1 MIKILPII
9 FFILF
14 PTWVLADSVEII
26 LDPPT
31 PVVNEVFKIHF
42 KVKSEKG
49 NDPLIQFNPRGI
61 EILSREQTGVT
72 TRTTYINGSLT
83 VEREIN
89 VVYEAIAARTGITY
103 LDNIE
108 THINGKVIK
117 SRNQQINVGN
127 AAQRPADIFVE
138 VELPKEQYLVN
149 ESILARYY
157 LYHRIPITS
166 TDVKKFPDLDKF
178 MKRYHQEPTTAERV
192 NYKGEVYS
200 RRIIYTAQLFA
211 SAAGKYRLDP
221 MSLDVSYGAGGNLGF
236 GFGYGQMRSKA
247 IRSKPLDIDIM
258 PLPSENVP
266 KSFTGLIGVHRFNL
280 RINKNQF
287 MANEPIEIELKV
299 SGTGA
304 LELLEA
310 PQILSHASIEQ
321 FEVTSDLITKSD
333 FSAEKTF
340 SYTFLGREALDLK
353 NITIPLSYY
362 DIETQSYK
370 TEVLSLGDLKIVGTS
385 QITPQYSDR
394 SEATKPQ
401 PQENSLPKV
410 SSQEKILSP
419 LYTLKNTYVI
429 NAKVIFM
436 ILLGLVVGVFIY
448 FAPSLLKKL
457 KKEKSGLMIY
467 DKNLNFQEFN
477 ELLLTVFNNGDYIK
491 SIEQTDL
498 SITDKN
504 FLKDLVKKNSQ
515 AYLDRKKGNLKIRV
529 PKKLLNTLE
538 ELINATKA

>member
-1 MIKILPII
+1 MKKMLYILSLI
-9 FFILF
+9 FFPLF
-14 PTWVLADSVEII
+14 AMADSVEII
-26 LDPPT
+26 LDPAT

-42 KVKSEKG
+42 KVKTEKG

-89 VVYEAIAARTGITY
+89 VVYEAIAARTGIAY
-103 LDNIE
+103 LDGIE
-108 THINGKVIK
+108 THIDGKVIK

-138 VELPKEQYLVN
+138 VELPKEQFFVN

-157 LYHRIPITS
+157 LYHRIPISS

-192 NYKGEVYS
+192 NYKGEIYS

-211 SAAGKYRLDP
+211 SAPGKYRLDP
-221 MSLDVSYGAGGNLGF
+221 MSLDVAYGAGGNMGF

-247 IRSKPLDIDIM
+247 IRSKQLDIDIL

-266 KSFTGLIGVHRFNL
+266 KSFTGLIGEHKFSL

-299 SGTGA
+299 SGPGA

-340 SYTFLGREALDLK
+340 SYTFLGREELQLT
-353 NITIPLSYY
+353 NINIPLSYY
-362 DIETQSYK
+362 DLSSQSYK
-370 TEVLSLGDLKIVGTS
+370 TENLKLGDLKIVGTS
-385 QITPQYSDR
+385 QMAPQYNDR
-394 SEATKPQ
+394 PDPSKPSQ
-401 PQENSLPKV
+401 DESPVLKTSPKENVLM
-410 SSQEKILSP
+410 P
-419 LYTLKNTYVI
+419 LYTLKNTYVV
-429 NAKVIFM
+429 NAKIIFLVLLSIVIC
-436 ILLGLVVGVFIY
+436 IAVYL
-448 FAPSLLKKL
+448 APSLIRKL

-467 DKNLNFQEFN
+467 DRNLNFQEFN
-477 ELLLTVFNNGDYIK
+477 ELLLTVFNSGDYIK

-498 SITDKN
+498 KEADKK
-504 FLKDLVKKNSQ
+504 FLKELIKRNSQ
-515 AYLDRKKGNLKIRV
+515 AYLEKKEKLKIRL
-529 PKKLLNTLE
+529 PKKLLNNLE
-538 ELINATKA
+538 ELINAKKA